1 MLKKIAVMFFS
12 LIIASCGTNYHK
24 SQVSLTGGVYNQEPS
39 IYSERA
45 DAFKVGVLLPLSGK
59 SSVYGIGLKNAS
71 MMALEDAN
79 NQNLVLKF
87 FDTQSSPQGATEAI
101 KQALDANVN
110 LVLGPLMGEEVLAI
124 SDKTLM
130 NDVPVIS
137 FSTSPNVLKE
147 GVYTLGL
154 LSDEQVKRVIS
165 YAASKQRSKIAI
177 LVPDTKAGLNIAK
190 SAVLHAPKYG
200 ANVVK
205 IGFYPAN
212 TLDFAPIVKSVTDY
226 DKRSEEITKKKKVL
240 EKLAND
246 GDLNAAKEL
255 KMIKN
260 VYTTGEIDFDTVLI
274 AETGSRLKSAAVMFG
289 YYDLYYPDLMFLGTS
304 VWENTSLNKETTLYH
319 GIYPVISR
327 VHNDYFVKKY
337 ENLFGA
343 TPNQIYSFAYDGVAL
358 ASALANKRGVNIF
371 DDITDKDGYIGIN
384 GAFRILKD
392 GTNEHSMDIVEV
404 TQDGP
409 KIVDKALG
417 KFNEAQIDNVNVDI
431 YPIEFPKIFG
441 KDETEVKE
449 YIYGKEQ
456 NKSGFV
462 FN

>member
-1 MLKKIAVMFFS
+1 MLKKIAVIFFS
-12 LIIASCGTNYHK
+12 LIIASCGINDYK
-24 SQVSLTGGVYNQEPS
+24 SQVSLTGGTYNQEPS
-39 IYSERA
+39 IYGERA
-45 DAFKVGVLLPLSGK
+45 DSFKVGVLLPLSGK
-59 SSVYGIGLKNAS
+59 SSVYGIGLKNAA

-130 NDVPVIS
+130 NNIPVIS

-190 SAVLHAPKYG
+190 SAVLNSPKYG
-200 ANVVK
+200 VNVVK

-212 TLDFAPIVKSVTDY
+212 TLDFAPIVKSVIDY

-240 EKLAND
+240 EKLANG

-260 VYTTGEIDFDTVLI
+260 IYTTGEIDFDTVLI
-274 AETGSRLKSAAVMFG
+274 AETGSCLKSAAVMFG

-337 ENLFGA
+337 ENLYGVA
-343 TPNQIYSFAYDGVAL
+343 PNQIYSFAYDGVAL
-358 ASALANKRGVNIF
+358 ASALANKRRINIF
-371 DDITDKDGYIGIN
+371 EDITDEDGYIGIN

-417 KFNEAQIDNVNVDI
+417 KFNEAQIDNVNADI
-431 YPIEFPKIFG
+431 YSVEFPKIFG
-441 KDETEVKE
+441 KDELEVKE
-449 YIYGKEQ
+449 YIYGKE
-456 NKSGFV
+456 
-462 FN
+462 

>member
-1 MLKKIAVMFFS
+1 MLKKVAIIFFVFV
-12 LIIASCGTNYHK
+12 IASCGINFDK
-24 SQVSLTGGVYNQEPS
+24 SQVSITGGVYHQEHS
-39 IYSERA
+39 VYNENA
-45 DAFKVGVLLPLSGK
+45 EAFKVGVLLPLTGK
-59 SSVYGIGLKNAS
+59 SSVYGIGLKNAA
-71 MMALEDAN
+71 MMALEDTNNAN
-79 NQNLVLKF
+79 LLLKF
-87 FDTQSSPQGATEAI
+87 FDTQSSPQGANEAI
-101 KQALDANVN
+101 KQALNADVD
-110 LVLGPLMGEEVLAI
+110 LILGPLMSEEVLAI
-124 SDKTLM
+124 SDKAFA
-130 NDVPVIS
+130 NNVPVIS

-147 GVYTLGL
+147 GIYTLGL

-190 SAVLHAPKYG
+190 SAVLNAPKYG

-260 VYTTGEIDFDTVLI
+260 VYTTGEVDFDTVLI

-327 VHNDYFVKKY
+327 VHNEYFVKKY

-343 TPNQIYSFAYDGVAL
+343 TPNQLYSFAYDGVAL
-358 ASALANKRGVNIF
+358 ASALANKDNENIY
-371 DDITDKDGYIGIN
+371 DNITDSDGYIGIN

-392 GTNEHSMDIVEV
+392 GTNEHGMDIVEV
-404 TQDGP
+404 TQYGP
-409 KIVDKALG
+409 KVVDKAPG
-417 KFNEAQIDNVNVDI
+417 KFDKTSTPDRYTTI
-431 YPIEFPKIFG
+431 YPTEFPKIFG
-441 KDETEVKE
+441 KDESEVKE

-456 NKSGFV
+456 NKSGFG
-462 FN
+462 FY